1 MEPFSEFEQTQK
13 NEPNIFDFEVKNS
26 NKIIS
31 RTIYEKKNSS
41 EDDSYNQTVL
51 ISPNL
56 IENCKSASKEGE
68 FIKAKELPEISEEAF
83 EDIKKNIIVDKQ
95 IENFKQTIL
104 NSNYEIK
111 LYAIDDPIAPIMIIE
126 ELIESYYNYD
136 KNKIKEMKNKF
147 EMLNNYPYFRRIKG
161 DGNCYYRAVIFKYFE
176 TIILNKDIK
185 LFRNIIYDI
194 IFNCFFQLNEK
205 NNQEIKNFLKI
216 GTKFEINTQFVSR
229 ILMIIYNSLKEN
241 KLEEAYKLFYK
252 SINLSRHFD
261 MGIIFYFRY
270 SLYSLIKENEKNLYS
285 ENFPILIGNLLP
297 EEYDKDG
304 DFDYKSFYYKYLL
317 KMYSDAEKIVIYLT
331 PFLLNIDLNVFLYEG
346 EQTKNFESIKCPNLI
361 NENYVITTINKKL
374 HYELLYSKYEYNKYK
389 ILIDYTTKDFV
400 SKILNPIN
408 NNIEN
413 ENNNIENENNNIENE
428 NNNIE

>member
-104 NSNYEIK
+104 NSKYEIK

-205 NNQEIKNFLKI
+205 NNQEIKNFLKV

-229 ILMIIYNSLKEN
+229 ILMII
-241 KLEEAYKLFYK
+241 
-252 SINLSRHFD
+252 
-261 MGIIFYFRY
+261 
-270 SLYSLIKENEKNLYS
+270 
-285 ENFPILIGNLLP
+285 
-297 EEYDKDG
+297 
-304 DFDYKSFYYKYLL
+304 
-317 KMYSDAEKIVIYLT
+317 
-331 PFLLNIDLNVFLYEG
+331 
-346 EQTKNFESIKCPNLI
+346 
-361 NENYVITTINKKL
+361 
-374 HYELLYSKYEYNKYK
+374 
-389 ILIDYTTKDFV
+389 
-400 SKILNPIN
+400 
-408 NNIEN
+408 
-413 ENNNIENENNNIENE
+413 
-428 NNNIE
+428 